1 MVATDFVYRPDMTSR
16 AATGC
21 HPRFSVS
28 TPLLRVMTPAGIFD
42 HRVGKFWV
50 LSRFCVQG
58 APYGGLIGPVSE
70 AARFLD
76 LHLDPGAHPGVLSET
91 AVMAMQRTIARGRKL
106 DVGLGWFRRH
116 RDPRASGHYW
126 EHLGGG
132 GGFFNTMRIYQNSSS
147 ASSQWATPRTADH
160 LRLLEAATQGAGA

>member
-1 MVATDFVYRPDMTSR
+1 
-16 AATGC
+16 
-21 HPRFSVS
+21 
-28 TPLLRVMTPAGIFD
+28 
-42 HRVGKFWV
+42 V

-132 GGFFNTMRIYQNSSS
+132 GGFFNTMRIYPKLKLGLVAMGN
-147 ASSQWATPRTADH
+147 ATNWDR
-160 LRLLEAATQGAGA
+160 LRLVDAAIQAAG